1 MEMQFLGA
9 RTTLIE
15 SRHTMDRNNVIKLW
29 SFVMEDLKSLGAK
42 KLYPGLG
49 NGSVNHIS
57 IRMLQMTLLK
67 MTLIL
72 GTIVYIRESFKSI
85 QPPASPGS
93 KWRVVTEVRCE
104 DGSGETLDH
113 WQCHHCSSILN
124 ISVFECSEEYDI
136 VICATGRKVPIPG
149 FARKSLDAKMS
160 IAITANF
167 ANTNTAEERRVAE
180 IPGLSKQYD
189 LGFFRDLERERGIR
203 LENIVYYK
211 VMQCA

>member
-1 MEMQFLGA
+1 M
-9 RTTLIE
+9 IE

-85 QPPASPGS
+85 QPPASPRS
-93 KWRVVTEVRCE
+93 KWRVITEVRCE
-104 DGSGETLDH
+104 DGSGETLEH
-113 WQCHHCSSILN
+113 WQCHHYS
-124 ISVFECSEEYDI
+124 
-136 VICATGRKVPIPG
+136 
-149 FARKSLDAKMS
+149 
-160 IAITANF
+160 
-167 ANTNTAEERRVAE
+167 
-180 IPGLSKQYD
+180 
-189 LGFFRDLERERGIR
+189 
-203 LENIVYYK
+203 
-211 VMQCA
+211 